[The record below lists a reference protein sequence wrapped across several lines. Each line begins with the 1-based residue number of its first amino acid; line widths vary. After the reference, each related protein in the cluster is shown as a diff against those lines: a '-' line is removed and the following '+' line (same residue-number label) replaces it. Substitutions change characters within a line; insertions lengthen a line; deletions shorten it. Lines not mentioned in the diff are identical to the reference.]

1 MRLILSIIASLM
13 LLSCGPAGLKEYK
26 VEVVAEYPHDVES
39 YTQGLFFQDGQMYES
54 TGLHG
59 KSTFRK
65 VDLQTGEALEK
76 IITFPFLKA
85 SLSGSS
91 LTAVWHLRAKRSA

>member
-1 MRLILSIIASLM
+1 M
-13 LLSCGPAGLKEYK
+13 LLSCAQAGVKEYGI
-26 VEVVAEYPHDVES
+26 EIVAEYPHDVEA

-65 VDLQTGEALEK
+65 VDFNTGEA
-76 IITFPFLKA
+76 
-85 SLSGSS
+85 
-91 LTAVWHLRAKRSA
+91 